1 MSHKRTARISYRNII
16 YHSESYANKLRI
28 EINNFTSFVFTYD
41 TLLIFFNVYHS
52 PLFSSLA
59 PIDLFILISLL
70 SISFLSHIH
79 QLSLQIVYVCVFVYV
94 SGDNL
99 TIFFFFVCLPNI
111 YGNQFNHIDRHFTF
125 LLHHRL

>member
-99 TIFFFFVCLPNI
+99 TIFFSLFVF
-111 YGNQFNHIDRHFTF
+111 QTFTATSSII
-125 LLHHRL
+125 